1 MLNDTGEDM
10 PQDLRFAQIDKE
22 EGATVEI
29 DLHEPPIVTAD
40 GWKELPGEW
49 VEPAPDLLQYSI
61 ILPSGPLGLYES
73 AERAFQIL
81 AQGRNTFSTRGKSL
95 SARVLRDWTA

>member
-29 DLHEPPIVTAD
+29 DLT
-40 GWKELPGEW
+40 
-49 VEPAPDLLQYSI
+49 S
-61 ILPSGPLGLYES
+61 
-73 AERAFQIL
+73 R
-81 AQGRNTFSTRGKSL
+81 R
-95 SARVLRDWTA
+95 